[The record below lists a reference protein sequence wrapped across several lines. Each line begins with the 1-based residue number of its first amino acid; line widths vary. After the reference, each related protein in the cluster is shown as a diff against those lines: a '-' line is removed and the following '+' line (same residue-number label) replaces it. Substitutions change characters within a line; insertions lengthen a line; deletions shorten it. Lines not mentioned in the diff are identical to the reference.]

1 MTHWSILTFV
11 MTFAFCH
18 NVQGQVNYTYNDTG
32 CCTSRTKAQNV
43 AKGQTALYRN
53 GAKITVIDF
62 PEFHATLSIK
72 ADSIANGERLNSML
86 SDVDGITATAAEIKN
101 GLNTLD
107 TSALKPGIYFLN
119 VRGRELSQSYKLT
132 KK

>member
-32 CCTSRTKAQNV
+32 CCTSRTKAQKV
-43 AKGQTALYRN
+43 TKVQTALYRN

-72 ADSIANGERLNSML
+72 ADSIANGERLIS
-86 SDVDGITATAAEIKN
+86 
-101 GLNTLD
+101 
-107 TSALKPGIYFLN
+107 LKP
-119 VRGRELSQSYKLT
+119 LT
-132 KK
+132 WSVG